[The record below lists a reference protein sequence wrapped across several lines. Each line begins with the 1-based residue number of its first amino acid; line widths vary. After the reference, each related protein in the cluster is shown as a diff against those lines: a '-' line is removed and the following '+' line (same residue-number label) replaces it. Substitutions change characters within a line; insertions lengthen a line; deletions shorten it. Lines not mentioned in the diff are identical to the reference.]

1 MVTLWT
7 GISVESPKT
16 DPIKKLPGGMTIISG
31 QTSQSLNT
39 DRGFRAGSSALAG
52 KPGKAIHANNQT
64 ENFKTDGT
72 AISYR

>member
-1 MVTLWT
+1 
-7 GISVESPKT
+7 
-16 DPIKKLPGGMTIISG
+16 MTIISG